1 MIKYPEACLISGT
14 WLIVSGNQTVGFVL
28 ICASALFALFRAS
41 LDFAA
46 QKAKQEN
53 SNESI
58 KILAETFS
66 NALLT
71 SGLFNAKS
79 GNKKSVLH

>member
-14 WLIVSGNQTVGFVL
+14 WLAVSGNQAVGYAL

-41 LDFAA
+41 LNFAE
-46 QKAKQEN
+46 QKAKQE
-53 SNESI
+53 SSSESI
-58 KILAETFS
+58 KILAETLS
-66 NALLT
+66 NAFLT